1 MTRNSAAIAKIS
13 TAVLLVLG
21 SAVLGGAEGA
31 APALARAPQYGA
43 NPAAGHVFVHDG
55 VTLYYEVYGSGE
67 PLLLVH
73 GNGGSIASLAAQID
87 YFRNRYRVIAM
98 DSRDHGRSGDS
109 SDRLTYEK
117 MTDDLAALL
126 DNLEVG
132 PVDVL
137 GWSDGGI
144 EALLLGMR
152 YPEKVNRLVAMA
164 PNLNPSEDALFP
176 ETIALMHE
184 ALDSMSDDE
193 RDTPQGRRELKATEM
208 MLEEPNIDVAEL
220 ESIEAPTLIMIG
232 EYDVIRPEHAVEISA
247 HLPNGALKI
256 LRNARHTAP
265 QDDPARFNRTVERFF
280 RKPVGPEPTSVDA
293 NNPRMRVQNAALYY

>member
-1 MTRNSAAIAKIS
+1 MTRSSAAAAKIL
-13 TAVLLVLG
+13 TTLVLVLG
-21 SAVLGGAEGA
+21 TAVLGGAEDA
-31 APALARAPQYGA
+31 APAHESNYGA
-43 NPAAGHVFVHDG
+43 NAAAGHVFVHDG
-55 VTLYYEVYGSGE
+55 VALYYEVYGRGQ

-87 YFRNRYRVIAM
+87 YFRDRYQVIAM

-109 SDRLTYEK
+109 PDRLTYEK

-126 DNLEVG
+126 DSLEVG

-184 ALDSMSDDE
+184 TVDSMSDEE
-193 RDTPQGRRELKATEM
+193 RDTPQGRRALKATEM
-208 MLEEPNIDVAEL
+208 MLEEPNIDVADL
-220 ESIEAPTLIMIG
+220 ESIEAPTLIMVG
-232 EYDVIRPEHAVEISA
+232 EYDVIRPEHAVEISQ
-247 HLPNGALKI
+247 HLRNGALKI
-256 LRNARHTAP
+256 LRNAYHTAP
-265 QDDPARFNRTVERFF
+265 QDDPVRFNRTVERFF
-280 RKPVGPEPTSVDA
+280 RKPAGAAPASFDA
-293 NNPRMRVQNAALYY
+293 NNPRMRAQNAALYY